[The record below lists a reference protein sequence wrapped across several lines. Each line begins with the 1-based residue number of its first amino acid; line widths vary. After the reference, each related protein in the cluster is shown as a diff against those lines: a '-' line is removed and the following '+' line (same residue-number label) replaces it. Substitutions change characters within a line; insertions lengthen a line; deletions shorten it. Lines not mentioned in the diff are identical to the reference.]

1 MSMQAEWKDR
11 IRQWK
16 NELKR
21 LFYREMDEITFEGF
35 LTSEFL
41 PFEQACQHQRSP
53 FPAGTRWGKAFEYG
67 WFFGEYRVPET
78 AAGKKLVLNLGFGTE
93 GTVFVNGEAFGTYR
107 ADWVRYPHQYMCDLV
122 LSDSAVAGEV
132 FQIAFEA
139 YAGHGDR
146 SIMTG
151 PLSENRPAAAPVPAQ
166 QAVVGRT
173 TVGEWCEDA
182 YQLFIDLSTLI
193 DVRNGME
200 EDSLRVMRIDKALK
214 QFTNLVD
221 YEQPIDGILK
231 DIQKAREMLRPLLEC
246 TNGSTTP
253 EMAAFGHSHLDI
265 AWLWPVEETKH
276 KCARTFSTQLKL
288 MEMYP
293 EYRFLQSQPYLYEQ
307 TRERYPELYERIC
320 RKVENGQFIPEGGM
334 WVEADTNMTGGESL
348 IRQFLYGK
356 QFFKE
361 EFGVESRLLWLPDVF
376 GYTAALPQIMKG
388 CGVDYFTT
396 QKILNPYNDCEP
408 FPYNYFSWRG
418 IDGSEV
424 TVFIHED
431 YTADTRP
438 KSVINRWKNRR
449 QKEGNE
455 SFLYPFGYGDGGAG
469 PTREHLEYAR
479 RLGNLEGVP
488 KVKICSPVDFFEER
502 REKGDLP
509 EHTFCGEIYFPAHR
523 GVYTSQAKTKK
534 GNRAG
539 EFAIRE
545 AEIWSAWKQ
554 NPEAAESLR
563 ELYKTLLLNQ
573 FHDILPGSAIARVY
587 EVAEQEYADM
597 MEQTAKLL
605 SDTLQNA
612 NDPENSLSVFNSL
625 SWEREVDVR
634 LPDSWK
640 GAVTEDGQVLK
651 GQRDGDGWKVRV
663 LVPSMGCTV
672 LHRGEKI
679 EEATAAPVQKEDG
692 YSLENPYLLVKVDA
706 FGQLVSVWDKE
717 TGSEWLA
724 GTANRF
730 CMYRDTPRIFDAW
743 DIDSMYEQSS
753 VELPEKAVI
762 EIGESGAL
770 YQSLRVMRKLNNSW
784 LKQEIRLGSTSR
796 HIDFVT
802 EIDWQESHK
811 LLKVNFPLDI
821 QTDEM
826 LNEIQFGY
834 IRRPMHQSRTSDAD
848 RFEVCQHKWSAM
860 IEAGR
865 GAALLNDCKYG
876 ISGENRSLNLTL
888 LKAAKAPDPN
898 ADIGKHTFCYSLYC
912 WNTPFL
918 SSQVIQKAYELNT
931 GVCCVPRNSGTGSYL
946 SVEKQNVIAET
957 IKYAHDGSGDLI
969 LRLYES
975 KNTRTTTKVWMDL
988 AGFEV
993 YEADM
998 LEQAK
1003 QPLVHDKKSVSLDF
1017 SGFEIKTL
1025 RLVDKKKSQ

>member
-21 LFYREMDEITFEGF
+21 LFYREIEEISFEGF
-35 LTSEFL
+35 LTTEFL
-41 PFEQACQHQRSP
+41 PLEQAYQHQCTP
-53 FPAGTRWGKAFEYG
+53 FPTGTCWGKAFEYG
-67 WFFGEYRVPET
+67 WFFGKYQVPET

-107 ADWVRYPHQYMCDLV
+107 ADWVRYPHQYLCDLV

-182 YQLFIDLSTLI
+182 YQLFLDLSTLI

-200 EDSLRVMRIDKALK
+200 QDSLRVMRIDKALK

-221 YEQPIDGILK
+221 YEQPMEGILA

-253 EMAAFGHSHLDI
+253 EMFAFGHSHLDI
-265 AWLWPVEETKH
+265 AWLWPVEETRH

-320 RKVENGQFIPEGGM
+320 GKVKNGQFIPEGGM

-361 EFGVESRLLWLPDVF
+361 EFGLESHLLWLPDVF

-396 QKILNPYNDCEP
+396 QKILNPYNDCDP

-424 TVFIHED
+424 TAFIHED

-469 PTREHLEYAR
+469 PTRDHLEYAR
-479 RLGNLEGVP
+479 RLKNLEGVP

-502 REKGDLP
+502 RENGDLP

-534 GNRAG
+534 GNRVG

-545 AEIWSAWKQ
+545 AEIWSVWKQ
-554 NPEAAESLR
+554 NPQAAKSLR

-587 EVAEQEYADM
+587 EVAEQEYADLIKK
-597 MEQTAKLL
+597 TGKLL
-605 SDTLQNA
+605 SDMLHSA
-612 NDPENSLSVFNSL
+612 CDPENSLSVFNSL
-625 SWEREVDVR
+625 SWDREVDVR
-634 LPDSWK
+634 LPDFWQ
-640 GAVTEDGQVLK
+640 GAVTEDGQALK

-672 LHRGEKI
+672 LHRGAKI
-679 EEATAAPVQKEDG
+679 EELKTAPVQKEDG
-692 YSLENPYLLVKVDA
+692 YYLENPYLLVKVDA
-706 FGQLVSVWDKE
+706 FGQLVSVWDKVS
-717 TGSEWLA
+717 GSEWLA

-730 CMYRDTPRIFDAW
+730 CLYRDTPRIFDAW
-743 DIDSMYEQSS
+743 DIDSMYEQSP
-753 VELPEKAVI
+753 VELSEKAAI
-762 EIGESGAL
+762 EVGESGAL
-770 YQSLRVMRKLNNSW
+770 YQSLRIKRKLHNSW
-784 LKQEIRLGSTSR
+784 LKQEIRLDSTSR
-796 HIDFVT
+796 RIDFIT

-834 IRRPMHQSRTSDAD
+834 IQRPMHQSRTCDAD

-860 IEAGR
+860 VEAGR

-888 LKAAKAPDPN
+888 LKAAKAPDPH
-898 ADIGKHTFCYSLYC
+898 ADVGTQTFRYSLYF
-912 WNTPFL
+912 WDTPFL
-918 SSQVIQKAYELNT
+918 NSRVVQKAYELNT
-931 GVCCVPRNSGTGSYL
+931 NVCCVPGNSGTGSYL

-957 IKYAHDGSGDLI
+957 IKYAHDGSGDWV

-975 KNTRTTTKVWMDL
+975 KNTRTTTKVWLDL
-988 AGFEV
+988 SGFEV

-998 LEQAK
+998 LEQVK
-1003 QPLVHDKKSVSLDF
+1003 KPLAHDEKSISLAF
-1017 SGFEIKTL
+1017 TGFEIKTL
-1025 RLVDKKKSQ
+1025 RLVRKKED